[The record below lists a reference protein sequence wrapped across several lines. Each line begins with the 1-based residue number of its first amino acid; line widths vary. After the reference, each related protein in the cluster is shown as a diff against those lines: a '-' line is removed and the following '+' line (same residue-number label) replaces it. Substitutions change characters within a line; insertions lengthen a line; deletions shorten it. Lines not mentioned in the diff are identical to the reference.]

1 MKDIKKHPIAVY
13 DGKYH
18 YFRQDF
24 VVETCKGAVK
34 PLAKDFEK
42 KYIAHNI
49 TEPSEEGLDV
59 DVRLEQNIASMN
71 MKNIK
76 HTGEYLA
83 NYFGECLKA
92 PRNEE

>member
-1 MKDIKKHPIAVY
+1 MKDIKKHPLAVY

-24 VVETCKGAVK
+24 VVDVCKNAVK
-34 PLAKDFEK
+34 ALAKDFEK
-42 KYIAHNI
+42 KYITHNI
-49 TEPSEEGLDV
+49 TEPSAEGEDV
-59 DVRLEQNIASMN
+59 DVRLEQSIASMN

-83 NYFGECLKA
+83 EYFGGCTKL
-92 PRNEE
+92 PTEEE